1 MGAALF
7 HAAISVCVLLI
18 AQLVLSGSISWT
30 AIFFPVVLMPL
41 LMVTMGFAWFLS
53 ATGVYVRD
61 IGQTIGLLM
70 SVLLF
75 VSPVFYPISNLP
87 PKVQMVVMLNPLTLI
102 IEESR
107 KVLLYGELPNW
118 GALGIY
124 AAISMVIA
132 WAGFWWFQKARKGF
146 ADVL

>member
-1 MGAALF
+1 
-7 HAAISVCVLLI
+7 
-18 AQLVLSGSISWT
+18 
-30 AIFFPVVLMPL
+30 
-41 LMVTMGFAWFLS
+41 
-53 ATGVYVRD
+53 VYVRD

-87 PKVQMVVMLNPLTLI
+87 PKVQMIVMLNPLTLI

-107 KVLLYGELPNW
+107 NVLLYGKLPNW

-124 AAISMVIA
+124 AAIAMVIA

>member
-1 MGAALF
+1 
-7 HAAISVCVLLI
+7 VLLI